1 MHQKTLNTISVLSLL
16 LIISAGTYFYFHQQ
30 NIVYV
35 DSAELVNG
43 YKGMQAARKVY
54 QQKAS
59 TWKANIDTLA
69 SEVQKQIMEY
79 EKEVGKMTLKEKQ
92 LSQELI
98 KTKQNQLVEYQ
109 RAMNTQA
116 QQEDGKMT
124 GDVVT
129 QINAYLKKYGKD
141 HGYKI
146 IMAAT
151 QYGNIAYADEG
162 LNITKEILEGLNKE
176 YDGK

>member
-1 MHQKTLNTISVLSLL
+1 MLQKFP
-16 LIISAGTYFYFHQQ
+16 LIISLVALLLVISTGTYFYIHQQ

-35 DSAELVNG
+35 DSSQLVNG
-43 YKGMQAARKVY
+43 YKGMQVARKAY

-59 TWKANIDTLA
+59 TWKANVDTLA
-69 SEVQKQIMEY
+69 SEVQKQIMQY
-79 EKEVGKMTLKEKQ
+79 EKEVSKMTAKEKQ

-109 RAMNTQA
+109 RAMQTQA

-124 GDVVT
+124 GDVVS

-141 HGYKI
+141 HHYKI

-151 QYGNIAYADEG
+151 QYGNIAYADDG
-162 LNITKEILEGLNKE
+162 LDITKEVLEGLNKE